1 MTKSSKIFIAG
12 HKGMVGSGVVRAL
25 EREGFE
31 NIIVRDRLELDL
43 TNQQETKNFIRNE
56 KIDVIIDAAAKVGGI
71 LANDTYPY
79 DFIMRKIT
87 LKLCG

>member
-71 LANDTYPY
+71 LANDTYP
-79 DFIMRKIT
+79 
-87 LKLCG
+87 